1 MTHIA
6 NFFVQ
11 TVKILNHAGG
21 TFMKFSSTLKALRE
35 EKHITQEELASYLGI
50 TRSAVA
56 GYETKGKQPDFERLI
71 LIAKFFNVSIDY
83 LISGKEY
90 SSVSVTNK
98 TAPNES
104 NLLRSYRKL
113 SKDSKIALEKYL
125 LFLLATEN
133 ET

>member
-1 MTHIA
+1 
-6 NFFVQ
+6 
-11 TVKILNHAGG
+11 
-21 TFMKFSSTLKALRE
+21 MKFSSTLKALRE

-83 LISGKEY
+83 LISGKEE
-90 SSVSVTNK
+90 SLISITNNTTK
-98 TAPNES
+98 ET
-104 NLLRSYRKL
+104 NLIHSYRKL
-113 SKDSKIALEKYL
+113 SKNSQIALDKYL

-133 ET
+133 EEKENSSHC